1 MKGDPDMEETLKLV
15 ANYGFPMVIS
25 LYVLVRLEP
34 VIKDLQ
40 KSIMLLTIVVAR
52 QSDIDIT
59 QMQKIMEGS

>member
-1 MKGDPDMEETLKLV
+1 MEETLKLV

>member
-1 MKGDPDMEETLKLV
+1 MEETLKLV

-52 QSDIDIT
+52 QSEIDIT